1 MDWKEEFDEKF
12 KLQTKSNN
20 AYIQNISELIIDI
33 KDYIENLLAE
43 ERKKVAEEII
53 SIIEGNGYNE
63 WRTRDLKGLYAFTD
77 EGLEQLKLIYGI
89 KESE

>member
-1 MDWKEEFDEKF
+1 MDWKKHIKKVTDTTY
-12 KLQTKSNN
+12 LQVEDLVKM
-20 AYIQNISELIIDI
+20 A
-33 KDYIENLLAE
+33 LAE

-77 EGLEQLKLIYGI
+77 EGLEQLKQKYI
-89 KESE
+89 KESK